1 MTQKRGR
8 TGLGILLLL
17 ALTSPLLA
25 QNSALVQYFY
35 DDVGRLIRVVDGNG
49 NVATYAYDA
58 VGNLLS
64 ISRSSVPA
72 NNGLAILSFSPQSGT
87 VGQIVTIQGQGFNTT
102 ASANA
107 VQFNGVAA
115 TVTVATA
122 NTLTVTVPAGATTGP
137 ISVAVGSSSAT
148 SDMNFTIT
156 SATLTSISV
165 IPGSVSLTSGASQQF
180 SAAGGFTNGTPPLS
194 HPPKSA
200 AGGASS
206 VMIVLEKVGP
216 AAGLQEIKFP
226 ALSQKARQG
235 RGNLV

>member
-1 MTQKRGR
+1 MRKGTL
-8 TGLGILLLL
+8 TGFLFLVVVIPAL
-17 ALTSPLLA
+17 ALLA
-25 QNSALVQYFY
+25 QTIAPVQYFY

-49 NVATYAYDA
+49 NVATYPYGA

-122 NTLTVTVPAGATTGP
+122 NTPTVTVPTGATTGP
-137 ISVAVGSSSAT
+137 ISVTVGSSGAT

-165 IPGSVSLTSGASQQF
+165 IPGSVSLTSGATQQF
-180 SAAGGFTNGTPPLS
+180 SAAGGFTNGTPP
-194 HPPKSA
+194 HPQ
-200 AGGASS
+200 
-206 VMIVLEKVGP
+206 L
-216 AAGLQEIKFP
+216 
-226 ALSQKARQG
+226 
-235 RGNLV
+235 